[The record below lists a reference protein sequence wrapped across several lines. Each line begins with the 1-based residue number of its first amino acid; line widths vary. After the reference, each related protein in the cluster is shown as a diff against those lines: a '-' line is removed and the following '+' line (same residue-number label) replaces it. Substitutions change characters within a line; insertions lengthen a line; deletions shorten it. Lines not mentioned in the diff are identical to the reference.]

1 MDCFHA
7 EPRLSDVLAD
17 PVIRMIMIADHVKP
31 ESLETSLRN
40 IARKIAPR
48 AAPADHSA

>member
-1 MDCFHA
+1 MDCFHI

-31 ESLETSLRN
+31 EALETSLRN
-40 IARKIAPR
+40 TARKIAPH
-48 AAPADHSA
+48 AALVEHNG